1 MNGMLI
7 CFVIGA
13 TFFHTLKELPGSWWL
28 TLLLPMAF
36 FWRYARLRPLIALF
50 AGAGW
55 SLLYATCMLQQQ
67 LPVDMER
74 QDMIL
79 DGVIDSLPVRQG
91 GLTRFQMRVNRL
103 LDATGKP
110 LDLSR
115 LQLSWFGAGQT
126 LRVGD
131 AWRLKVRLK
140 RPRGMQN
147 PQGFDYERWLF
158 AQGVQAKG
166 YVRKWRGNKLVSSQ
180 TGSAWMGRM
189 RQLIAQQIDQYTAQP
204 VAAALLKALAVGDK
218 RGIDRAQWQVFT
230 QTGTN
235 HLIAISGLHVGIVA
249 GWLLLV
255 GQWAWRRSERLTLR
269 LPALKAGAVMAL
281 LGALI
286 YAALAGFSLPTQRA
300 LLMLL
305 TTLGGVILGRR
316 VAFGRS
322 LLLALFLVVL
332 FDPFAPLSA
341 GFWLSFGAVAVILW
355 SVGGRVAPWRGWRQ
369 GVRVQWFVTVG
380 LLPILLLFFGQAS
393 VVAPV
398 VNLIMVPWFTLVLV
412 PLVLVGLPILL
423 IPTLAGW
430 WFGLLGLITGYSYG
444 LLVWF
449 SSLPFALVA
458 LPEVATWLWV
468 SAMVGCLLLL
478 MPGGMPGRLL
488 GAWLFVPVFLTS
500 PQRPNEGELWF
511 TLLDVGQG
519 LACVIETRHHLLLY
533 DTGPGHAS
541 GYSAAETVVLP
552 YLRAR
557 GYGVVDLVI
566 LSNGD
571 RDHAGGFSLLQEN
584 IAIKDVLAGEAWR
597 IQHARACR
605 AGERWSWDGVTF
617 SLLHPSGEDHFKH
630 SNDRSCVVRIVIGDW
645 TILLPGDI
653 EKEAEKLLL
662 ERYGRDLK
670 SRILVAPHHGSSTSS
685 SAPFVAAVD
694 PEWTLFSSGYKNSY
708 GFPKHEVV
716 QRWQA
721 RGAVT
726 LNTAETG
733 AIQFRLKPGQVE
745 LEPRL
750 YRELNLRY
758 WSDRR

>member
-1 MNGMLI
+1 MNVMLI
-7 CFVIGA
+7 FFVIGA
-13 TFFHTLKELPGSWWL
+13 TLFHALKELPGLWWL
-28 TLLLPMAF
+28 ALLLPMVPL
-36 FWRYARLRPLIALF
+36 WRHAWLRPWMALF

-55 SLLYATCMLQQQ
+55 SLLFATYMLQQQ
-67 LPVDMER
+67 LPVDRER

-79 DGVIDSLPVRQG
+79 DGVIESLPVRQG
-91 GLTRFQMRVNRL
+91 GLTRFQVRVDRL
-103 LDATGKP
+103 LDSGGGA

-126 LRVGD
+126 LRIGD

-147 PQGFDYERWLF
+147 PQGHDYERWLF
-158 AQGVQAKG
+158 GQGVQAKG
-166 YVRKWRGNKLVSSQ
+166 YVRKWSGNRRLSAQ
-180 TGSAWMGRM
+180 PASAWMGRV
-189 RQLIAQQIDQYTAQP
+189 RQSIAAQIDRHTAQP

-218 RGIDRAQWQVFT
+218 RGIGRAEWRVFT
-230 QTGTN
+230 LTGTN

-249 GWLLLV
+249 GWLLWV

-269 LPALKAGAVMAL
+269 LPALKAGSVLAL
-281 LGALI
+281 LGALT

-305 TTLGGVILGRR
+305 ATLGSILLGRR
-316 VAFGRS
+316 LALGRG

-393 VVAPV
+393 LVAPV

-423 IPTLAGW
+423 IPTLAGG
-430 WFGLLGLITGYSYG
+430 WFALLGLITGYSYE
-444 LLVWF
+444 LLAWF
-449 SSLPFALVA
+449 SSLPFALMV
-458 LPEVATWLWV
+458 LPEAATWLWA
-468 SAMVGCLLLL
+468 SAIAGCLLLL

-488 GAWLFVPVFLTS
+488 GAWLFVPVLLTP
-500 PQRPNEGELWF
+500 PQRPSEGELWL

-519 LACVIETRHHLLLY
+519 LACVIETRHRLLLY

-541 GYSAAETVVLP
+541 GYSAAETAILP
-552 YLRAR
+552 YLRAQ
-557 GYGVVDLVI
+557 GHKVVDRVV

-571 RDHAGGFSLLQEN
+571 LDHAGGLSRLREQ
-584 IAIKDVLAGEAWR
+584 ITIKEVLAGEPERAQR
-597 IQHARACR
+597 ARPCR

-617 SLLHPSGEDHFKH
+617 QLLHPSAEDRFKH
-630 SNDRSCVVRIVIGDW
+630 ANDRSCVMRIVTGDW

-662 ERYGRDLK
+662 ERHGGDLK
-670 SRILVAPHHGSSTSS
+670 SRILVAPHHGSATSS

-716 QRWQA
+716 QRWRAQ
-721 RGAVT
+721 GAET

-745 LEPRL
+745 LGPRL
-750 YRELNLRY
+750 YRELNRRY
-758 WSDRR
+758 WSDR